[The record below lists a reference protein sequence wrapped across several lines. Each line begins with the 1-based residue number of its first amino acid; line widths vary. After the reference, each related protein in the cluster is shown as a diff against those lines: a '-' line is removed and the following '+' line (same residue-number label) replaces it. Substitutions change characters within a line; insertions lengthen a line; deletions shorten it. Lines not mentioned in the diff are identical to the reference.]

1 MTKAPEPVTERFRQ
15 LRERAGLSMDDLA
28 KGMGFARASSI
39 QRYENKDEYRKEFIS
54 PDLAA
59 RMSKVIVGRGT
70 PPIEAS
76 EVWALTRPN
85 GSLISSFDP
94 DSFEEANEGGEA
106 YTREHWRS
114 QIKGAI
120 PEIDVKLGAGE
131 GAIGEVIN
139 LPVSSSNVSG
149 HQVVAE
155 WFIPDAYLRNEARA
169 SPSHT
174 LIMEVVGD
182 SMFPTY
188 APGDRVIVDLS
199 QDKLI
204 ADTVYAISDGFS
216 EPQIKRLQRVPF
228 TEPAQVRIISD
239 NPNLETFT
247 VELSRLTIV
256 GRICGRIARM

>member
-1 MTKAPEPVTERFRQ
+1 MLRRMTTLKEIVAKRLEELGLGPVEAAVQGGIERTFIRDIVEDKKKSIRSDKVES
-15 LRERAGLSMDDLA
+15 L
-28 KGMGFARASSI
+28 ARALKLDPAALARNELVRMNGE
-39 QRYENKDEYRKEFIS
+39 QERKPS
-54 PDLAA
+54 L
-59 RMSKVIVGRGT
+59 VG
-70 PPIEAS
+70 
-76 EVWALTRPN
+76 
-85 GSLISSFDP
+85 SFDP
-94 DSFEEANEGGEA
+94 DEDEHSQADDNG
-106 YTREHWRS
+106 YTREHY
-114 QIKGAI
+114 QAKIKGAI

-131 GAIGEVIN
+131 GAIGDVIN

-155 WFIPDAYLRNEARA
+155 WFIPDTYLRNEAHA

-182 SMFPTY
+182 SMYPTY
-188 APGDRVIVDLS
+188 SPGDRVIVDLS
-199 QDKLI
+199 QDRLV

-228 TEPAQVRIISD
+228 SEPTEVRIISD

>member
-1 MTKAPEPVTERFRQ
+1 MLRRMKTLKEIVEKRLEELGLGAVEAAVQGGIERTFIRDIVEDKKKSV
-15 LRERAGLSMDDLA
+15 RSDKVEGL
-28 KGMGFARASSI
+28 ARALRLDPSA
-39 QRYENKDEYRKEFIS
+39 
-54 PDLAA
+54 LARNEMV
-59 RMSKVIVGRGT
+59 RMSDEPKPRPKLVG
-70 PPIEAS
+70 
-76 EVWALTRPN
+76 
-85 GSLISSFDP
+85 SFDP
-94 DSFEEANEGGEA
+94 DADDSASEDGQG
-106 YTREHWRS
+106 YTREHWHA

-131 GAIGEVIN
+131 GAIGDVIN
-139 LPVSSSNVSG
+139 LPVSASNVSG

-155 WFIPDAYLRNEARA
+155 WYIPDTYLRNEARA

-182 SMFPTY
+182 SMYPTY
-188 APGDRVIVDLS
+188 SPGDRVIVDLS
-199 QDKLI
+199 QDRLV

-228 TEPAQVRIISD
+228 SEPTEVRIISD

-256 GRICGRIARM
+256 GRICGRIAKM

>member
-1 MTKAPEPVTERFRQ
+1 MLRRMKTLKDIVETRLEELGLGAVEAAVQGGIERTFIRDIVEGKKKSV
-15 LRERAGLSMDDLA
+15 RSDKIAGL
-28 KGMGFARASSI
+28 ARALKLDPSALGRNEMIRLDGTRDTKPS
-39 QRYENKDEYRKEFIS
+39 
-54 PDLAA
+54 L
-59 RMSKVIVGRGT
+59 VG
-70 PPIEAS
+70 S
-76 EVWALTRPN
+76 Y
-85 GSLISSFDP
+85 DP
-94 DSFEEANEGGEA
+94 DAEEQSGGDDQG

-139 LPVSSSNVSG
+139 LPVSDSNVSG
-149 HQVVAE
+149 HHVVAE
-155 WFIPDAYLRNEARA
+155 WFIPDTYLRNEARA
-169 SPSHT
+169 SPAHT

-188 APGDRVIVDLS
+188 SPGDRVIVDLS

-228 TEPAQVRIISD
+228 TEPTEIRIISD

-247 VELSRLTIV
+247 VELSRLTII
-256 GRICGRIARM
+256 GRICGRIAKM